1 MNCASR
7 EEDEEMLQTELKS
20 QIPYEVS
27 LRIKEIDRL
36 NATFSTKTILDVYSI
51 FSLTHYFRLTLID
64 TIDMR
69 HIDLW
74 FIVLM

>member
-36 NATFSTKTILDVYSI
+36 NATFSTKTILDVY
-51 FSLTHYFRLTLID
+51 FSVTHNFRLKLID